1 MISVHSNMLAIGA
14 CRQFQIND
22 RKTKKTTEKLSS
34 GYRVNRAADDAA
46 GLAISEKMRRQI
58 RGLRQGT
65 LNAQDGIGYAQVA
78 DGAMNEVHDIL
89 QRMNELTVKSLNGT
103 CTESERTALNAEFD
117 QLRTEIDRI
126 SRDTQYN
133 GQPVFE
139 AHEDSFYQIAGNKR
153 WDDNQL
159 HTVSSLE
166 NELKIHLPSSYY
178 PDEYTLTV
186 PAGVYTT
193 QELMDEIDDA
203 LGRMSPPNPGFEFE
217 LTDKGYCKLNY
228 ERADGM
234 PAEISSVDGSLSYL
248 FYDFHSGNAPVNLLG
263 TTVFDLKEPLIITYG
278 KNDEL
283 GFYVEKLN
291 KSNFISLR
299 IPPGEYTRAQM
310 IDIINDS
317 LAQTSGTAG
326 VTATEYGDSCIQIK
340 GGDASINITGLKGN
354 MFKLETSKPVYSS
367 VFYDNV
373 NYGSSSGGTCATVT
387 GSSYY
392 DYYTS
397 KIEINDTNNIL
408 RFKLNGAAD
417 FAEIKLTNKE
427 YSLSELAREINDRL
441 KDEGLDHEAKA
452 SITNS
457 RYLKLES
464 TLGGSGSRLEFDITA
479 GSVYASAYDALFL
492 TTRYLPNDING
503 QNAQLVGR
511 AILNG
516 PITLSGSASLSFQ
529 IDNKTYTIDNLG
541 GTYTDRNALITKLN
555 DFIQNSVGF
564 LGMKDKIKFISYGS
578 GLAISALTRD
588 IQKIDF
594 DAANKNDTYK
604 KLFTGTTT
612 TINNG
617 YYTYKYGSIERPQGS
632 TKVDKIDAVATA
644 TIPSQMQSS
653 TIKINEN
660 SNKIWFYTRQ
670 GNKSITLK
678 TGNYN
683 MAGLVTEIN
692 RQFADSGEV
701 CLQCIKA
708 SYDSG
713 TGKLTFTSTPPSS
726 VSDGTW
732 QLEITSVNNSDSAW
746 AAILGTKT
754 TPAEHW
760 YQTARQASLT
770 TYYAISENINIDGTN
785 DKLTL
790 NMGNGDVDLNIAQGS
805 YNTRDAL
812 KTAVENAIK
821 GSALD
826 GVVTVEITNNGSLK
840 LLADSNTLSA
850 SGSFYKEVILCK
862 KTAASPQS
870 YIKEGS
876 YTDKD
881 FEAAYIIGRKDLR
894 AEPIEIFSGAN
905 DVFTFDFE
913 YISGSADFSSYV
925 NHMNVTIPEGVYN
938 GDEFAAVREKKIQ
951 EKFVAEGLEDFD
963 IKVSVGGLSTGVV
976 GSNDDTALQIVVNRK
991 ADKAP
996 AKGQYVL
1003 DGIRGSAASFVFYK
1017 TTGKPKETYIVGT
1030 KDISKGV
1037 GFKEGQNV
1045 LTFLADGVPYKYTF
1059 PEDTN
1064 YTGKEFIDTLNYM
1077 FANGDDNK
1085 NKAPL
1090 KASIENGALK
1100 IAHKAVGTHTIT
1112 DIGGNARG
1120 VIFLEEAGRKSRDPM
1135 LILVGTETRDVVEM
1149 PRTRVSS
1156 CSLAIN
1162 SLTLSKPKYADKAL
1176 GRIKNAISMLS
1187 SRRSLYGT
1195 TQNRLEHTVNNNN
1208 NVIENTQAS
1217 ESVIRDAD
1225 MAFEMM
1231 EQAKNNF
1238 MMQASQTI
1246 LAQANQLSDM
1256 VLNLLQ

>member
-58 RGLRQGT
+58 RGLKQGT
-65 LNAQDGIGYAQVA
+65 LNAQDGIGYTQVA

-103 CTESERTALNAEFD
+103 CTESERAALNAEFD
-117 QLRTEIDRI
+117 QLRTEIDHI

-139 AHEDSFYQIAGNKR
+139 EHEDSFYQIAGNKR

-159 HTVSSLE
+159 HTVSSLG
-166 NELKIHLPSSYY
+166 NELKIHLPSSCY
-178 PDEYTLTV
+178 PNEYNLTV

-228 ERADGM
+228 ERADGK

-248 FYDFHSGNAPVNLLG
+248 FYDYHSGNAPVNLLG
-263 TTVFDLKEPLIITYG
+263 TTVFDLKEPLIITSG
-278 KNDEL
+278 RNDEL

-299 IPPGEYTRAQM
+299 IPAGEYTRVQM
-310 IDIINDS
+310 IDIINKQ
-317 LAQTSGTAG
+317 LAQEPSAVG
-326 VTATEYGDSCIQIK
+326 VTAMEYGDSCIQIK
-340 GGDASINITGLKGN
+340 GGDTSINITGLKGN

-373 NYGSSSGGTCATVT
+373 YYGSSSGGTCASIT

-392 DYYTS
+392 TYYTS

-408 RFKLNGAAD
+408 RFKLNGAANYT
-417 FAEIKLTNKE
+417 EIKLTNKE
-427 YSLSELAREINDRL
+427 YTIGELASEINDRL
-441 KDEGLDHEAKA
+441 KDEGLDHEARA
-452 SITNS
+452 WTTNS
-457 RYLKLES
+457 YRLCFES
-464 TLGGSGSRLEFDITA
+464 TLGGSGSQLEFDITP
-479 GSVYASAYDALFL
+479 GSVYANTYDALFL
-492 TTRYLPNDING
+492 TTRYLPDDVDG
-503 QNAQLVGR
+503 RNAQLVGR
-511 AILNG
+511 ANLNG
-516 PITLSGSASLSFQ
+516 PITLSGSATLSFQ
-529 IDNKTYTIDNLG
+529 IDNKTYTIDNIG
-541 GTYTDRNALITKLN
+541 GTYADRNALITKLN

-564 LGMKDKIKFISYGS
+564 LGIKDKIKFISYGS

-594 DAANKNDTYK
+594 DASNKNDTYK

-612 TINNG
+612 TINDGN
-617 YYTYKYGSIERPQGS
+617 YTYKYGNIERPQGS
-632 TKVDKIDAVATA
+632 TKVEKIDAVATA
-644 TIPSQMQSS
+644 TIPAQMQSS
-653 TIKINEN
+653 SIKIDAN
-660 SNKIWFYTRQ
+660 SNTIQFFTRQ
-670 GNKSITLK
+670 GYKSITLK
-678 TGNYN
+678 SGTYN
-683 MAGLVTEIN
+683 NIASLVTEMN
-692 RQFADSGEV
+692 RQFADSGET

-726 VSDGTW
+726 VSDGAW
-732 QLEITSVNNSDSAW
+732 ELRIESSSNSAW

-760 YQTARQASLT
+760 YQMARQASLT
-770 TYYAISENINIDGTN
+770 TYYAISENINIGSAN

-790 NMGNGDVDLNIAQGS
+790 DVGNGDVVLNIAHGS
-805 YNTRDAL
+805 YNSRDAL
-812 KTAVENAIK
+812 KTAVEDAIK
-821 GSALD
+821 GTALD
-826 GVVTVEITNNGSLK
+826 GVVTVEVTNDGKLK
-840 LLADSNTLSA
+840 LLADSNTLNA
-850 SGSFYKEVILCK
+850 AGSFYKDVILCK
-862 KTAASPQS
+862 KTATAPQS

-876 YTDKD
+876 YTDRD
-881 FEAAYIIGRKDLR
+881 FDAAYIIGRKNLKE
-894 AEPIEIFSGAN
+894 EPIEIFSGAN
-905 DVFTFDFE
+905 DVFTFDFG
-913 YISGSADFSSYV
+913 YISGSADTSSYV
-925 NHMNVTIPEGVYN
+925 KQMNITIPEGVYS
-938 GDEFAAVREKKIQ
+938 GDEFAAVLQKKIE
-951 EKFVAEGLEDFD
+951 EKFAEEGLEDFD

-976 GSNDDTALQIVVNRK
+976 GSNDDTALQIVVDRK

-1017 TTGKPKETYIVGT
+1017 TSGKPKETYIVGT

-1037 GFKEGQNV
+1037 EFKEGQNV
-1045 LTFLADGVPYKYTF
+1045 LTFEADGVSYKYTF
-1059 PEDTN
+1059 PENTN
-1064 YTGKEFIDTLNYM
+1064 YTGKEFIDTLNNL
-1077 FANGDDNK
+1077 FANGDDNN

-1112 DIGGNARG
+1112 DIGGSARG
-1120 VIFLEEAGRKSRDPM
+1120 VMFLEETGRKSRDPM
-1135 LILVGTETRDVVEM
+1135 LIMVGAEAGDVMEI

-1162 SLTLSKPKYADKAL
+1162 SLTLSKPKYANKAL

-1187 SRRSLYGT
+1187 SRRSTFGT
-1195 TQNRLEHTVNNNN
+1195 AQNRLEHTLNNNN

-1225 MAFEMM
+1225 MAFEIM